1 MKTTTLALSATALF
15 LVIACIPAA
24 AQQTTG
30 VPGSPSATTTI
41 DGGYLPKSAACVRW
55 RDQPQR

>member
-1 MKTTTLALSATALF
+1 MKTTSADILRSNAPFVTTCLT
-15 LVIACIPAA
+15 AA

-41 DGGYLPKSAACVRW
+41 DGGLFV
-55 RDQPQR
+55 